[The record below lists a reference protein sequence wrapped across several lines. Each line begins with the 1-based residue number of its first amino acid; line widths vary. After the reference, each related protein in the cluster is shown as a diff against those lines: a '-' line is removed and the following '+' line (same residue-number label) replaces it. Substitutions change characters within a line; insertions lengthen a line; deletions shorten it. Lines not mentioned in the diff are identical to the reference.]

1 MTKKNYSVKKTNKKS
16 KNIKNIK
23 TITVEG
29 YSLASKR
36 HKFTIK
42 GESVSNIVVT
52 DEEWVKKLVNY
63 KVDKKYKKLIQMA
76 TDTLSDDDSENG
88 TILVLD
94 EVEKFRQEIK
104 IRYRKYLEKEKLNLM
119 AKQLKIIKKAAE
131 NKQLEIKEYL
141 AELEKEGKAK

>member
-1 MTKKNYSVKKTNKKS
+1 
-16 KNIKNIK
+16 
-23 TITVEG
+23 
-29 YSLASKR
+29 
-36 HKFTIK
+36 
-42 GESVSNIVVT
+42 
-52 DEEWVKKLVNY
+52 
-63 KVDKKYKKLIQMA
+63 MA